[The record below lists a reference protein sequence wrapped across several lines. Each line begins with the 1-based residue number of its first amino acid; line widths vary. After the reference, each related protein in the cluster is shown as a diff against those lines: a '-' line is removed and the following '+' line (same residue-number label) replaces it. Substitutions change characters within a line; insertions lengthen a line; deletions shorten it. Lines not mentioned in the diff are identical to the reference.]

1 VDVVLMQ
8 AIQRISAI
16 LKAVAR
22 QPEGISLAE
31 LSTEVSLAKS
41 TTLRFLQSLELEGL
55 IERREN
61 TYRLGQ
67 GLIALVAS
75 VPHLRTLQ
83 AVAYPHLLEL
93 AKACNETVHLAV
105 REGQL
110 IRYIEQID
118 TPRQVQLGNWL
129 NQAYPLHLTAAGKA
143 LLAYADSETIRNY
156 LKTPLQSFTSK
167 SLKEANALEQ
177 ELKKIKARGYAE
189 TRQEFSDDIN
199 GFAVGLFYQQQIVAS
214 ISISIPVFRF
224 PKDGG
229 KNVLGLLQKTVD
241 NIHQHLQKEGRVD
254 IAA

>member
-1 VDVVLMQ
+1 MQ
-8 AIQRISAI
+8 AIERITSI
-16 LKAVAR
+16 LRAVS
-22 QPEGISLAE
+22 QSPEGISLAA
-31 LSTEVSLAKS
+31 LSSEIGLAKS
-41 TTLRFLQSLELEGL
+41 TTLRFLQSLESQHMLE
-55 IERREN
+55 RQEN

-75 VPHLRTLQ
+75 VPHLRSIQ
-83 AVAYPHLLEL
+83 AISYPYLLEL
-93 AKACNETVHLAV
+93 VKASKETVHLAL
-105 REGQL
+105 REGQT

-143 LLAYADSETIRNY
+143 LLAYADTSTIRAY
-156 LKTPLQSFTSK
+156 LKQPLQSYTSK
-167 SLKEANALEQ
+167 SLKEASALEK

-199 GFAVGLFYQQQIVAS
+199 GFAVGLFHQKEIVAS

-229 KNVLGLLQKTVD
+229 KKLLSLLQETAN
-241 NIHQHLQKEGRVD
+241 NIHQHIQKEERVPRG
-254 IAA
+254 